1 MKRLTRILFLALALV
16 PAHGALNTDGLPAG
30 AVAIAGFDFAAF
42 TTTQLGQAVIKA
54 GPINTG
60 NSVDSKLAKDK
71 LGIDIQKDIHA
82 VVLGVYPG
90 ADGKVS
96 DKNAQGVILIRGK
109 FDPAKINAAA
119 KDAKVPST
127 PAGKYQAWE
136 ARAFFDAIFGPRPK
150 DDNGEAYLVVT
161 SADLIAIASKDF
173 LDRALTALE
182 KNTKAELLPSEVRAK
197 FAAANGWFFLY
208 ADATRA
214 KMKDD
219 TSGIND
225 LTIVLGESATDLQLR
240 IAANFITAEKATS
253 IRKQVKGLQAFEAL
267 VGSGVPITQ
276 ARGQWLEF
284 AGIPLMATFHPNYLL
299 HNPSATAKRTLWE
312 DFLLVME
319 KLAVPITEKQRAF
332 FTASK

>member
-1 MKRLTRILFLALALV
+1 MKHLTCILFLALALV
-16 PAHGALNTDGLPAG
+16 PARGALNTDGLPAG
-30 AVAIAGFDFAAF
+30 AIAIAGFDFAAF
-42 TTTQLGQAVIKA
+42 TTTQLGQAVMKA

-60 NSVDSKLAKDK
+60 QNIDSKLAKDK

-82 VVLGVYPG
+82 VVLGVYAG

-150 DDNGEAYLVVT
+150 DGGEAYLVVT
-161 SADLIAIASKDF
+161 STDLIAIASKDF

-182 KNTKAELLPSEVRAK
+182 KNTKAKLLPSEVRAK
-197 FAAANGWFFLY
+197 FDAAAKGWAFLY

-225 LTIVLGESATDLQLR
+225 LTVVLGESATDLQLR
-240 IAANFITAEKATS
+240 IAANFISAEKATS
-253 IRKQVKGLQAFEAL
+253 LRKQAKGLQAFAMIGLMNDDDKTPAEKEDLQTLLEIIQKIRVGGEANRSTL
-267 VGSGVPITQ
+267 D
-276 ARGQWLEF
+276 LDF
-284 AGIPLMATFHPNYLL
+284 
-299 HNPSATAKRTLWE
+299 SAEKSAKAI
-312 DFLLVME
+312 VHAIE
-319 KLAVPITEKQRAF
+319 KAQKEKPKAP
-332 FTASK
+332 AAK

>member
-1 MKRLTRILFLALALV
+1 MKRLTLILFLALALV
-16 PAHGALNTDGLPAG
+16 PARGALNTDGLPAG

-60 NSVDSKLAKDK
+60 QNIDSKLAKDK
-71 LGIDIQKDIHA
+71 LGIDTQKDIHA
-82 VVLGVYPG
+82 VVLGVYAG

-127 PAGKYQAWE
+127 SAGKYQAWE
-136 ARAFFDAIFGPRPK
+136 ARAFFEAIFGPRPK
-150 DDNGEAYLVVT
+150 GDNGEAYLVVT

-173 LDRALTALE
+173 LDQALTALE
-182 KNTKAELLPSEVRAK
+182 KNTKAELLPSEVRTK
-197 FAAANGWFFLY
+197 FDAAAKGWFFLY

-219 TSGIND
+219 SSGIND
-225 LTIVLGESATDLQLR
+225 LTVVLGESATDLQLR

-253 IRKQVKGLQAFEAL
+253 LRKQAKGLQAFAMMGLMKDDDKTPAEKEDLQTLLEIIQKIRVGGEANRSTL
-267 VGSGVPITQ
+267 D
-276 ARGQWLEF
+276 LDF
-284 AGIPLMATFHPNYLL
+284 
-299 HNPSATAKRTLWE
+299 SAEKSAKAIGHAI
-312 DFLLVME
+312 E
-319 KLAVPITEKQRAF
+319 KAQKEKPKAP
-332 FTASK
+332 AAK

>member
-30 AVAIAGFDFAAF
+30 AVAIAGFDFATF

-54 GPINTG
+54 GPNNNGQNI
-60 NSVDSKLAKDK
+60 DSKLAKDK

-253 IRKQVKGLQAFEAL
+253 IRKQVKGLQAFAMMGLMNDDDKTPAEKEDL
-267 VGSGVPITQ
+267 QTLLEIIQKIRVGG
-276 ARGQWLEF
+276 E
-284 AGIPLMATFHPNYLL
+284 
-299 HNPSATAKRTLWE
+299 AKRSTLDL
-312 DFLLVME
+312 DFSAE
-319 KLAVPITEKQRAF
+319 KSAKAIGRAIEKAQKEKPKAP
-332 FTASK
+332 AAK

>member
-30 AVAIAGFDFAAF
+30 AVAIAGFDFATF

-54 GPINTG
+54 GPINNG
-60 NSVDSKLAKDK
+60 QNIDSKLAKDK

-253 IRKQVKGLQAFEAL
+253 IRKQVKGLQAFAMMGLMNDDDKTPAEKEDL
-267 VGSGVPITQ
+267 QTLLEIIQKIRVGG
-276 ARGQWLEF
+276 E
-284 AGIPLMATFHPNYLL
+284 
-299 HNPSATAKRTLWE
+299 AKRSTLDL
-312 DFLLVME
+312 DFSAE
-319 KLAVPITEKQRAF
+319 KSAKAIGRAIEKAQKEKPKAP
-332 FTASK
+332 AAK

>member
-30 AVAIAGFDFAAF
+30 AVAIAGFDFATF

-54 GPINTG
+54 GPINNG
-60 NSVDSKLAKDK
+60 QNIDSKLAKDK

-96 DKNAQGVILIRGK
+96 EKNVQGVILIRGK

-253 IRKQVKGLQAFEAL
+253 IRKQVKGLQAFAMMGLMNDDDKTPAEKEDL
-267 VGSGVPITQ
+267 QTLLEIIQKIRVGG
-276 ARGQWLEF
+276 E
-284 AGIPLMATFHPNYLL
+284 
-299 HNPSATAKRTLWE
+299 AKRSTLDL
-312 DFLLVME
+312 DFSAE
-319 KLAVPITEKQRAF
+319 KSAKAIGRAIEKAQKEKPKAP
-332 FTASK
+332 AAK